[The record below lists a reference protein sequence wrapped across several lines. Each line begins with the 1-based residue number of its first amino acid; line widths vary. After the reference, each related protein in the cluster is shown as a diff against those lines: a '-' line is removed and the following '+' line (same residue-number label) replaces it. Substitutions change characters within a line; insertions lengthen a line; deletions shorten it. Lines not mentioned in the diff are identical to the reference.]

1 MLIYLILFFLENM
14 HQSYFKLYRYSRSP
28 TEEHLLSQ
36 SSIKNSL
43 FHLEKNTVEEKLGEI
58 NAIRS
63 SNLFHCNQQ
72 YLTEELEKFLKNTN
86 KQLRFL
92 LYVSIK
98 TCMVLYQYDTSVSDV
113 QIPYYNHRIDIGKI
127 CPRK

>member
-1 MLIYLILFFLENM
+1 M

-43 FHLEKNTVEEKLGEI
+43 FHLEKNTVEEKLRER
-58 NAIRS
+58 NATRS